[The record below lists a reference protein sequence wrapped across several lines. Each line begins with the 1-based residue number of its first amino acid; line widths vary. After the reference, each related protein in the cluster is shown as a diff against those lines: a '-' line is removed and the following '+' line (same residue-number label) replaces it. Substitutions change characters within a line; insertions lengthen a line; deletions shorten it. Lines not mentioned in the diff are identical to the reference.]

1 MTLRTLARQLE
12 KMDDLHKHQ
21 LMTEARACQPLGIIL
36 CKLSI
41 KNTIQDNTK
50 EVFFYPPQLK
60 EQMRQST
67 LNILNSPV
75 LTGNPWKP
83 LPPSHINN
91 YLVLV
96 LLSRFK
102 FPIERCTDSFNA
114 QILSSLHKI
123 NGQCFEF
130 ITMK

>member
-75 LTGNPWKP
+75 LTGKPWKP
-83 LPPSHINN
+83 LPHPTLIIIWCWCSCLDLN
-91 YLVLV
+91 
-96 LLSRFK
+96 
-102 FPIERCTDSFNA
+102 FPLKGA
-114 QILSSLHKI
+114 LILSMHKFF
-123 NGQCFEF
+123 QVC
-130 ITMK
+130 TR